1 MGPGYVTNTGMGQ
14 TVRCIAHQEMTPR
27 DIICVIMAMAARC
40 ATPTGTVHT
49 VLPTVLQG
57 MTLRDIM
64 IAGQ

>member
-27 DIICVIMAMAARC
+27 DIICVIIAMAVRC
-40 ATPTGTVHT
+40 ATPTGTVGT

-57 MTLRDIM
+57 MTPRDIM